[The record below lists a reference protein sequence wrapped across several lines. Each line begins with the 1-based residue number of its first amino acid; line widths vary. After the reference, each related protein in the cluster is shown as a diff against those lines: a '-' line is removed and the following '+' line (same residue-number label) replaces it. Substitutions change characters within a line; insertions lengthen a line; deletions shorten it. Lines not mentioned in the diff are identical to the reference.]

1 MYRFLSLLNIETPFA
16 FDLCSLAGTGIG
28 PRPRS
33 GEAGSG
39 VREADMQFDLG
50 DGDGDWA
57 AGQRR
62 FRLTDNSRGFI
73 TGSFRILFKILQTIL
88 QGMCVSVVM
97 LLCVNDYD
105 NDNDDYGYDMTDSYV
120 ILIVM

>member
-1 MYRFLSLLNIETPFA
+1 MYRFLSLLNIETTFA

-39 VREADMQFDLG
+39 VREVDMQFDLG
-50 DGDGDWA
+50 GSDGD
-57 AGQRR
+57 GQRR

-73 TGSFRILFKILQTIL
+73 TGSFRILFKILQ
-88 QGMCVSVVM
+88 GMCVSVVM
-97 LLCVNDYD
+97 LLCVNNYD
-105 NDNDDYGYDMTDSYV
+105 NDNDDYDMT
-120 ILIVM
+120 

>member
-1 MYRFLSLLNIETPFA
+1 MLRAVYRFLSLLNIETPFA

-73 TGSFRILFKILQTIL
+73 TGSFRILFKILQ
-88 QGMCVSVVM
+88 GMCVSVVM